1 MPLLLPKGDGFGL
14 VTPITVFAML
24 FKVREMQVQLRIP
37 TEHLVRGDLLVQNEA
52 DARLDMMAEDE
63 ERIEAR

>member
-1 MPLLLPKGDGFGL
+1 MHTLSSMSKMPRVRPSM
-14 VTPITVFAML
+14 IAMMA
-24 FKVREMQVQLRIP
+24 KVREMQLQLRIP
-37 TEHLVRGDLLVQNEA
+37 TEHLVRGDLLVQNEE